1 MRISQTSEIEG
12 GRVLYPI
19 GRIEAVSGWHANDAP
34 PNGRDWKAVALERL
48 SAKAKD
54 YDADA
59 IVSVD
64 YHVDGVEACDL
75 ATIPLQR
82 VAATGVAVKL
92 ARG

>member
-48 SAKAKD
+48 IAKAQD

-59 IVSVD
+59 I
-64 YHVDGVEACDL
+64 DGVEACDL